1 MRVFIAVLVL
11 AFASPAAA
19 QATAPCADT
28 TLHFEYQVDQ
38 PARWI
43 VDTSLAV
50 HPIPNATSAANVVQF
65 FVDTAGAPEPRSFRP
80 LEDDRYRARACGS
93 AFVRAVA
100 LLAGSPTRV
109 PRATVDVGADR
120 TLERPRAP
128 IIERMRKHAGVALT
142 LPDGRVPCP
151 ECAEAIL
158 PQARRCP
165 YCRQAVI
172 GRI

>member
-80 LEDDRYRARACGS
+80 LEMTDT
-93 AFVRAVA
+93 A
-100 LLAGSPTRV
+100 LVLA
-109 PRATVDVGADR
+109 
-120 TLERPRAP
+120 
-128 IIERMRKHAGVALT
+128 
-142 LPDGRVPCP
+142 
-151 ECAEAIL
+151 
-158 PQARRCP
+158 ARRSFARWRYSP
-165 YCRQAVI
+165 AVRQGCHVRQLMSVPIA
-172 GRI
+172 R